1 MTTETPAWHALSGAD
16 ALSALDSNRVGTHAE
31 AVQRFARHG
40 PNALPIAAGVHPIM
54 RFLAQFNSA
63 LTYFLMTA
71 AFAAGLLGHLVDA
84 VVIAIVVLVNAVVG
98 FAHEGSPSLAQKLGE
113 GAIM

>member
-1 MTTETPAWHALSGAD
+1 MPTEPPAGHAPSGED
-16 ALSALDSNRVGTHAE
+16 ASSAPEGTRAGTHAE
-31 AVQRFARHG
+31 ASRRFDPRG